1 MPEDRK
7 LRVNST
13 KSSQKQ
19 PVTLA
24 AGTKKQPAKKR
35 RPRPHASRADHVTA
49 ASTDVAEPM
58 QMESPAATRLT
69 LRMMLPED
77 EAVVTRVTQEELS
90 GIYRESYG
98 NDLDMSMVMQY
109 IQSAQTRMI
118 LVNDQV
124 AGYVSYVADDFGRMN
139 VGSLVIGKGH
149 QGHGYGTRIMK
160 YLEQEARAMGMN
172 EIEVFIQGT
181 NTRSQ
186 AFVQRLGYVQVQS
199 NQPQTIVMIKTLRT
213 TGEAQPPQ

>member
-7 LRVNST
+7 LRANST
-13 KSSQKQ
+13 KSSHKQ

-35 RPRPHASRADHVTA
+35 RPRPHASRVDHVTP
-49 ASTDVAEPM
+49 ASTEVAEPM
-58 QMESPAATRLT
+58 QVETPVTTRLT

-77 EAVVTRVTQEELS
+77 QAIVTRVTQEELS
-90 GIYRESYG
+90 SVYRESYG
-98 NDLDMSMVMQY
+98 NELDMGMVMQY
-109 IQSAQTRMI
+109 VQSAQTRMI
-118 LVNDQV
+118 LVDDQV

-139 VGSLVIGKGH
+139 VGSLVISRRY
-149 QGHGYGTRIMK
+149 QGNGYGTRIMK
-160 YLEQEARAMGMN
+160 YLEQEALAMGMN

-186 AFVQRLGYVQVQS
+186 TFVQRLGYVQVQS
-199 NQPQTIVMIKTLRT
+199 NQPQTIVMIKTLRPT
-213 TGEAQPPQ
+213 SDAQQPQ